1 MSEVGGRRVVVA
13 GIGNTLRHDDGA
25 GPVVVASLRR
35 RRGGLPAG
43 VRLLPAFCPGP
54 MDLLGTWDT
63 ASLAIVVDAVSSSR
77 APGSVVVK
85 WFSRPGGVTGVSR
98 AGAARSST
106 HGLGLVDVWE
116 IARSTGT
123 APVSALFIGIEG
135 ADFTVG
141 EGLSPA
147 VEQAVPEAVALALR
161 AVRELTAVV

>member
-1 MSEVGGRRVVVA
+1 MVVA

-25 GPVVVASLRR
+25 GPVVVASLSR

-43 VRLLPAFCPGP
+43 VRLLPAFCPDP
-54 MDLLGTWDT
+54 MGLLGTWDT
-63 ASLAIVVDAVSSSR
+63 APLAIVVDAVSSSR

-85 WFSRPGGVTGVSR
+85 WFSRPGVAGVST
-98 AGAARSST
+98 AGASGAARSST

-123 APVSALFIGIEG
+123 APVSALLIGIEG

-147 VEQAVPEAVALALR
+147 VERAVPEAVALALR
-161 AVRELTAVV
+161 AVRELAAAV